1 MNIEILTECGEQLGF
16 GHLYRCLSLFQAIEE
31 RKIPVNLI
39 VKSNSDLSPLLN
51 NILFEYNNWF
61 NNYNY
66 NNNTIYIHD
75 SISINQHGVN
85 EICNNVDKIVFFD
98 DFNRYKY
105 SNSIVI
111 DSTVSVNDNLNF
123 KNLFDDVLYLLDT
136 KYTALRKEFWNIDR
150 RKVRESIKSLLI
162 TFGGSD
168 VRNLCPKFLRLLV
181 KSLPTVKKT
190 VIVGPDFDNKS
201 IIKNEADNNTEL
213 IFSPNSNQIKQCMIN
228 SDICIGSGGQTL
240 YELASVGVPTI
251 AIILGDNQVEDTIGW
266 QKKGFLINA
275 GWWHENNIEKKI
287 LNYINSI
294 TSKIIRQ
301 KMANI
306 GQNSIDG
313 NGSKR
318 IVASIIEHFT

>member
-1 MNIEILTECGEQLGF
+1 M
-16 GHLYRCLSLFQAIEE
+16 
-31 RKIPVNLI
+31 
-39 VKSNSDLSPLLN
+39 
-51 NILFEYNNWF
+51 
-61 NNYNY
+61 
-66 NNNTIYIHD
+66 
-75 SISINQHGVN
+75 
-85 EICNNVDKIVFFD
+85 
-98 DFNRYKY
+98 
-105 SNSIVI
+105 
-111 DSTVSVNDNLNF
+111 
-123 KNLFDDVLYLLDT
+123 LDT

-150 RKVRESIKSLLI
+150 RKVRESIKNLLI

-168 VRNLCPKFLRLLV
+168 VRNLCPKLLRLLV

-294 TSKIIRQ
+294 SSKIIRQ